1 MFSKREIMLISDI
14 FLNKKLT
21 KYINFKR
28 LNLFKLNLMRYIFTT
43 LILVFL
49 SSCNNDN
56 GFVINGTIDVI
67 DDTKVYILQA
77 DQNNQPFIKDSTLVK
92 SNQFSFKGISATPE
106 ISYIQVEGVNGY
118 VLAILEKGEITA
130 DIDKN
135 NISKSTVFGTVSN
148 DDFVKYK
155 LETKSLVDNMNSIAS
170 SAQDAVMNGDVATAK
185 ELEKDYNKKER
196 EVLLYEWDFII
207 DNLDSYMSALLLEV
221 FMVENKVNK
230 DSIIDVYESFSNRIK
245 VSGVGKNIASLLS
258 QYEDPIEV
266 GEIAPDFTAPG
277 IDGSNITLSKITET
291 NTVTL
296 LDFWA
301 AWCRPCRV
309 ENPNLVRLYKKYN
322 QNGFDIIGVSLDRTK
337 EQWEQAI
344 EDDDLPWT
352 QVSNLSFWNDPVAR
366 RYSIRAIPQSYLID
380 NTGTV
385 IGKNLRGNDLEER
398 IKFALS
404 LND

>member
-1 MFSKREIMLISDI
+1 LFDSQNNVSSI
-14 FLNKKLT
+14 FLR
-21 KYINFKR
+21 IS
-28 LNLFKLNLMRYIFTT
+28 IV
-43 LILVFL
+43 LVLYLL
-49 SSCNNDN
+49 SSCNNYN
-56 GFVINGTIDVI
+56 SFVINGTIDVI
-67 DDTKVYILQA
+67 DDTKVYSLQA
-77 DQNNQPFIKDSTLVK
+77 DQNNQPFIKDSTSVK
-92 SNQFSFKGISATPE
+92 SSQFSFKGISATPE

-118 VLAILEKGEITA
+118 VLAILETGEITA

-135 NISKSTVFGTVSN
+135 NISKSIVSGTISN

-155 LETKSLVDNMNSIAS
+155 LETKSLVDNMNRIAS
-170 SAQDAVMNGDVATAK
+170 SAQDAIMNGDLETAK

-277 IDGSNITLSKITET
+277 IDGSNITLSKITES
-291 NTVTL
+291 NAVTL

-344 EDDDLPWT
+344 EDDNLLWT